1 MTLNGAM
8 RASSTGMHAE
18 RLRMDLISSN
28 IANAN
33 SVRTPNQDAYRRQ
46 MMILSGG
53 DDGVK
58 VQRIIQ
64 DEAPL
69 RAVTEPEHPFADDQ
83 GLVYYSNVDPIMEM
97 VNMVSATRSYEA
109 NIAAFNSAKGM
120 IRAALTIG
128 RV

>member
-18 RLRMDLISSN
+18 RLRMDLISGN

-33 SVRTPNQDAYRRQ
+33 SIRTPNQDAYRRQ
-46 MMILSGG
+46 MMVLSGG

-58 VQRIIQ
+58 VQQIIQ
-64 DEAPL
+64 DESPL
-69 RAVTEPEHPFADDQ
+69 RAVAEPDHPFADAD
-83 GLVYYSNVDPIMEM
+83 GMVYYSNVDPIFEM